1 MSKHSKRQAFTTASS
16 TCCSSS
22 DKETAGER
30 LRQQLGA
37 PGHAEVEE
45 ALKQAAKTLGRLPI
59 VVLEVPRQVSEMK
72 VLASC
77 SGLAKTLCYDKEL
90 AKLIVLASSASM
102 ALSFDADAREVR
114 LQIASLSEEE
124 CQQEKAGRPF
134 AESVPLFGMLPD
146 QVQEFLKHH
155 GGDAAVEHKAD
166 LLQLTGGNVGK
177 LEALGVKRGACALL
191 CRAFPAS
198 QELAKNLKI
207 QTFEQ
212 VRQEAMG
219 QQDGFVL
226 CLFFCVFFAICQVM
240 QIKRFLGIDMQGGFG
255 PERGPSCQ
263 GGGPPC
269 SGLSISPVRQGRGLR
284 DRFTS
289 KHLAQAVKAQGAH
302 CIYVKATTKAD
313 ERFCAA
319 SPSVHALLKQM
330 APALANIF

>member
-1 MSKHSKRQAFTTASS
+1 MLDLHDRSPVLIWGNHQSGKSFALVKAFKEAGFHDGVVHVLLD
-16 TCCSSS
+16 S

-59 VVLEVPRQVSEMK
+59 VVLEIPRQVSEMK

-226 CLFFCVFFAICQVM
+226 CLFFCVFFAICQVKE
-240 QIKRFLGIDMQGGFG
+240 IKRFLGIDMQGGFG
-255 PERGPSCQ
+255 PEKVPAAKEVARRVADSPFHQCVRAEDFAGPFHQQTSSTGGEGSRRPLHLCQ
-263 GGGPPC
+263 G
-269 SGLSISPVRQGRGLR
+269 
-284 DRFTS
+284 
-289 KHLAQAVKAQGAH
+289 HH
-302 CIYVKATTKAD
+302 
-313 ERFCAA
+313 
-319 SPSVHALLKQM
+319 
-330 APALANIF
+330 

>member
-1 MSKHSKRQAFTTASS
+1 M
-16 TCCSSS
+16 
-22 DKETAGER
+22 
-30 LRQQLGA
+30 
-37 PGHAEVEE
+37 P
-45 ALKQAAKTLGRLPI
+45 
-59 VVLEVPRQVSEMK
+59 
-72 VLASC
+72 
-77 SGLAKTLCYDKEL
+77 
-90 AKLIVLASSASM
+90 
-102 ALSFDADAREVR
+102 ARE
-114 LQIASLSEEE
+114 
-124 CQQEKAGRPF
+124 GGGPF
-134 AESVPLFGMLPD
+134 AERVPLFGMLPD

-177 LEALGVKRGACALL
+177 LEALGVKRGACALF

-226 CLFFCVFFAICQVM
+226 CLCLCAVLFAMCQEKE
-240 QIKRFLGIDMQGGFG
+240 ILRFLGIDMQGGFG
-255 PERGPSCQ
+255 PEKVPAAKEVARRVAD
-263 GGGPPC
+263 
-269 SGLSISPVRQGRGLR
+269 SPFHQCVRSKDFE

-289 KHLAQAVKAQGAH
+289 KDLAQAVKARGAH
-302 CIYVKATTKAD
+302 CIYVKATTEAD

-330 APALANIF
+330 GN